1 MKKYLSFF
9 KIRFIAGLQYRAAAW
24 AGIATQFA
32 WGGMTILM
40 FWAFYQNGMNSFP
53 MTFPE
58 LSSYIWLQQAFLAMF
73 MAWFFDNEIFESITS
88 GNIAYELCRPCDV
101 YTMWFTKNMAIRLS
115 RMMLRCFPILLVA
128 AFLPAPFN
136 ITLPPDW
143 RSGILFLVSVTLG
156 FLVLISFSMLIYI
169 SAFYTISPMGVRIL
183 ATSVIE
189 FFAGGV
195 IPILF
200 FPESLQP
207 IMYALPFASMQN
219 TPFLIYTGHIKGF
232 EALQDIAIQL
242 VWLAALIIVGRFLMG
257 QALKKVIVQGG

>member
-9 KIRFIAGLQYRAAAW
+9 RIRFTAGLQYRAAAW

-40 FWAFYQNGMNSFP
+40 FGAFYQNGENSFP

-58 LSSYIWLQQAFLAMF
+58 LSSYIWMQQAFLAMF

-88 GNIAYELCRPCDV
+88 GNIAYELCRPCDI
-101 YTMWFTKNMAIRLS
+101 YAMWFTKNMAIRLS
-115 RMMLRCFPILLVA
+115 RMMLRCLPILLVA

-143 RSGILFLVSVTLG
+143 LSGVLFLISVTLG

-169 SAFYTISPMGVRIL
+169 SAFYTISPMGIRIL
-183 ATSVIE
+183 ATSVTE
-189 FFAGGV
+189 FFAGAI
-195 IPILF
+195 IPIPF
-200 FPESLQP
+200 FPEALQP
-207 IMYALPFASMQN
+207 FMYALPFASMQN
-219 TPFLIYTGHIKGF
+219 TPFLIYTGHISGI
-232 EALQDIAIQL
+232 EALQSIALQI
-242 VWLAALIIVGRFLMG
+242 VWFAVLLSVGRILMKR
-257 QALKKVIVQGG
+257 ALRKVVVQGG